1 MEKRSVTII
10 YQDTRQ
16 TRLDKEYIDKY
27 KIPIEKRVLESG
39 DYIVETDDNK
49 KFIFECK
56 CPGDFLGS
64 TKSGRLFEQLQKM
77 ALQDGYKPYIVITTD
92 ELYKDLMA
100 TRSKYADA
108 TFWGTVFSVMFSWN
122 IPVIILSKN
131 EFFGKILSRFSN
143 GKKKSSH
150 SASLHLNKYH
160 RKTKDLVL
168 LSLTCIPGIGSKTAE
183 NILSGFKCLHDIANS
198 SIEELEK
205 QAGLS
210 EKQAKNVYEFFNRYF

>member
-1 MEKRSVTII
+1 MTVI

-16 TRLDKEYIDKY
+16 TRLDKEYVEKY
-27 KIPIEKRVLESG
+27 KIKLEKRVLESG

-49 KFIFECK
+49 KFMFECK

-77 ALQDGYKPYIVITTD
+77 TMQEGYKLYVVITTD
-92 ELYKDLMA
+92 DLYKDLMA

-108 TFWGTVFSVMFSWN
+108 TFWGTVFSIMFSWD

-131 EFFGKILSRFSN
+131 DFFGKILAKFTN
-143 GKKKSSH
+143 GKKKSSK

-160 RKTKDLVL
+160 KKTKDLIL
-168 LSLTCIPGIGSKTAE
+168 LSLTCIPGIGAKTAE
-183 NILSGFKCLHDIANS
+183 NILSGFKCLHDVANA
-198 SIEELEK
+198 SIEELQK
-205 QAGLS
+205 KAGLS
-210 EKQAKNVYEFFNRYF
+210 EKQAKRVYEFFNTYI